1 MAGLSFFE
9 YPDIQDDEKG
19 NRDTVLPEKQRLLQ
33 RRRSISTSLTK
44 RLLSFSVHGGRVNS
58 IRRVVFNVSGT
69 RFVAWE
75 DQLDRFPHTLLGSP
89 SHRQVYYDADNK
101 EYKFDRCPKVF
112 KHILM
117 YYRTGVLHLSDDVC
131 LSTFREDLEFFR
143 ISLDESLGTE
153 MFDQDFDYIGE
164 SDCDEDLREDPNTET
179 RRLIRRKCSISH
191 RQSVHAGG
199 GPPCSVRRL
208 VLNVSGTRFV
218 VWEDQLDKFPR
229 TLLGSAVHRR
239 VFYNRKTDEY
249 KFDRCPK
256 VFKHILMYY
265 NTGVLHF
272 SNEVCLRTFID
283 DVDFFGICPDQSLC
297 SCCYDRFVDEK
308 HNLPC
313 PVVDDDISSSNAS
326 LSQSPSSDRR
336 KMWKVL
342 RDLSSSVYGHA
353 FSLVVGFFITVAVI
367 TNVIE
372 TVSCGSR
379 HKVSCGEEY
388 PWIFECI
395 DTTCVIIFTIEFSLL
410 FFSAPNKWD
419 FFKNFMTLV
428 DLMAILPF
436 YLSLVTGKNDS
447 ITPLFRSFR
456 GFRIL
461 RLGASTQRLKLLLL
475 TLRECISQLMDILFA
490 MLLFVIVGAT
500 LMFYVENSTNDGF
513 SSIPD
518 VFWYVIVTM
527 MSVGYGDAVPHT
539 TIGMVLGGLCSIFGV
554 ILVAIP
560 LTIIGTTFSR
570 VYKRSQVRQN

>member
-75 DQLDRFPHTLLGSP
+75 DQLDRLPHTLLGSP

-143 ISLDESLGTE
+143 ISLDESLGTCCYETYQTIRDNVLKDPSGEVNPDHTRSSHGPTTLRQRMWQVFQDVPGSAYGSAFKMVVGYFIAITVISNIVETVSCGDRYFDSCDKVYPWIFECTE

-191 RQSVHAGG
+191 RQSVHASG

-208 VLNVSGTRFV
+208 VLNVSGT
-218 VWEDQLDKFPR
+218 
-229 TLLGSAVHRR
+229 
-239 VFYNRKTDEY
+239 
-249 KFDRCPK
+249 
-256 VFKHILMYY
+256 
-265 NTGVLHF
+265 
-272 SNEVCLRTFID
+272 
-283 DVDFFGICPDQSLC
+283 
-297 SCCYDRFVDEK
+297 
-308 HNLPC
+308 
-313 PVVDDDISSSNAS
+313 
-326 LSQSPSSDRR
+326 
-336 KMWKVL
+336 
-342 RDLSSSVYGHA
+342 
-353 FSLVVGFFITVAVI
+353 
-367 TNVIE
+367 
-372 TVSCGSR
+372 
-379 HKVSCGEEY
+379 
-388 PWIFECI
+388 
-395 DTTCVIIFTIEFSLL
+395 
-410 FFSAPNKWD
+410 
-419 FFKNFMTLV
+419 
-428 DLMAILPF
+428 
-436 YLSLVTGKNDS
+436 SLVTGKNDS

-570 VYKRSQVRQN
+570 VCKRSQVRQN